1 MTNKYNNDK
10 EKNKNLSRNLDIS
23 RQLTG
28 RQRERVKTLSLEIT
42 KQLKLPKTI
51 NLCKNFSPLKIAKEL
66 QMSGLSH
73 YECRK
78 IVKLIKNILQEFRLN
93 PNSLLDLNK
102 TSLKSL
108 PAGIRR
114 FLISLMVLKAELLN
128 VRKIQKDFET
138 RIRMEREEENLNRNS
153 KINTVIRAPRLE
165 TGRYK
170 KCSTAIGLSY
180 GDYIGPMG
188 VGQQYNRNNFNTK
201 YREKKQN
208 NTKSNE
214 NKKTFYNDFYK
225 TNTKTKKCVIHYNN
239 NKI

>member
-1 MTNKYNNDK
+1 MTNKYSNYK
-10 EKNKNLSRNLDIS
+10 EKNKNLSRCLDIS
-23 RQLTG
+23 KQLTG

-42 KQLKLPKTI
+42 KQLKFPKTI
-51 NLCKNFSPLKIAKEL
+51 NLCKNFSPLKMAKEL

-73 YECRK
+73 FECRK
-78 IVKLIKNILQEFRLN
+78 IVKLIKNVLQEFRLN
-93 PNSLLDLNK
+93 PNSLLDLSK
-102 TSLKSL
+102 TNLKSL

-128 VRKIQKDFET
+128 VRKIQKDFEE
-138 RIRMEREEENLNRNS
+138 RIRMGREEENLNRNS
-153 KINTVIRAPRLE
+153 KINTIIRTPRLE

-188 VGQQYNRNNFNTK
+188 IGKQYNRNNFNTK

-208 NTKSNE
+208 NKKSNE

-225 TNTKTKKCVIHYNN
+225 THTKMKNA
-239 NKI
+239 

>member
-1 MTNKYNNDK
+1 MTNKYSNYK
-10 EKNKNLSRNLDIS
+10 EKNKNLSRSLDIS
-23 RQLTG
+23 KQLTS

-42 KQLKLPKTI
+42 TQLKLPKTI
-51 NLCKNFSPLKIAKEL
+51 NLCKNFSPLKMAKEL

-73 YECRK
+73 FECRK
-78 IVKLIKNILQEFRLN
+78 IVKLIKNVLQEFRLN
-93 PNSLLDLNK
+93 PNSLLDLSK
-102 TSLKSL
+102 TNLKSL

-128 VRKIQKDFET
+128 VRKIQKDFEE

-153 KINTVIRAPRLE
+153 KINTIIRTPRLE

-188 VGQQYNRNNFNTK
+188 IGKQYNRNNFNTK

-208 NTKSNE
+208 NKKSNE

-225 TNTKTKKCVIHYNN
+225 THTKMKNA
-239 NKI
+239 

>member
-1 MTNKYNNDK
+1 MTNKYSNSK
-10 EKNKNLSRNLDIS
+10 EKNKNLSRGLDVS
-23 RQLTG
+23 KQLTG

-73 YECRK
+73 FECRK
-78 IVKLIKNILQEFRLN
+78 IVKLIKNVLQEFRLN
-93 PNSLLDLNK
+93 PNSLLDLSK
-102 TSLKSL
+102 TNLKSL

-128 VRKIQKDFET
+128 VRKIQKDFEE

-153 KINTVIRAPRLE
+153 KINTIIRTPRLE

-188 VGQQYNRNNFNTK
+188 IGKQYNRNNFNTK

-208 NTKSNE
+208 NKKSNE

-225 TNTKTKKCVIHYNN
+225 THTKTKNA
-239 NKI
+239 